1 MEANLNYL
9 LDNSISNLNISILT
23 THKNHNRRFNLDLIA
38 DSLNANL
45 GTQIIRNVRDD
56 LLLEPGSRK
65 ISGTAARIS
74 HGRAYHHFTLLVD
87 VCKYRLSQALKSP
100 NKAMISTNATL
111 SVPAKAVG
119 FIKEEVEDIQIDR
132 IEQVLIDAF
141 QSKCDDV
148 VLSPIESISNRTFD
162 GVEENLKLLQ
172 SWEWIYGKSPKFSFM
187 PNMGQEQEVVEV
199 ENGVIIQSSSPNFLL
214 GDHFSL
220 DSSSH
225 DFACNRLLRY

>member
-1 MEANLNYL
+1 M
-9 LDNSISNLNISILT
+9 
-23 THKNHNRRFNLDLIA
+23 F
-38 DSLNANL
+38 
-45 GTQIIRNVRDD
+45 QV
-56 LLLEPGSRK
+56 
-65 ISGTAARIS
+65 
-74 HGRAYHHFTLLVD
+74 
-87 VCKYRLSQALKSP
+87 Q
-100 NKAMISTNATL
+100 AMISTNATL

-119 FIKEEVEDIQIDR
+119 FLKEEVEDIQIDR
-132 IEQVLIDAF
+132 IEQILIDAF
-141 QSKCDDV
+141 QSKCDVSLQFARRMKKQLASFQDV
-148 VLSPIESISNRTFD
+148 VLSPIESISNETFD

-187 PNMGQEQEVVEV
+187 PNMDQKQEVVEV